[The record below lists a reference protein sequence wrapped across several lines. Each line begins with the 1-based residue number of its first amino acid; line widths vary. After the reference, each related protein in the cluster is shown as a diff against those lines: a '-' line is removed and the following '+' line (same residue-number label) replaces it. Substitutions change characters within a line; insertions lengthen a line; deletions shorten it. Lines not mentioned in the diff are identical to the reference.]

1 MTTGILEKQ
10 PREGNRLARLLGW
23 NRTSY
28 LLMSA
33 FAGVVFLIIVVWW
46 PLVEEYWATADPRHP
61 WWLQLDGLLLGV
73 FAAMSLLIMARPDL
87 KADARIVLVGLAGGL
102 VIESW
107 GTQTELWTYYT
118 LERPPLWI
126 IPAWPVASLAIDRL
140 YRLLGHFVPAQPKPG
155 AFVGLYWLIFGAF
168 YALMLA
174 FVWPTLD
181 KSLTLAALALSALMI
196 FSPTDHRVAVLTFVA
211 GTGLGYFLE
220 RWGTTRE
227 CWIYYT
233 LEAPPV
239 FAVLAHGMA
248 AVAFWRTGL
257 LVQRLQSSTARW
269 LNAQRPAASPPDTS
283 SAD

>member
-1 MTTGILEKQ
+1 MTSRPAPARGHS
-10 PREGNRLARLLGW
+10 GGCLASALGW

-46 PLVEEYWATADPRHP
+46 PLVVDYWATADPRYP
-61 WWLQLDGLLLGV
+61 WWMQLDGLLLGV

-107 GTQTELWTYYT
+107 GTQTALWTYYT

-140 YRLLGHFVPAQPKPG
+140 YRLLGHWLPPQPQPG
-155 AFVGLYWLIFGAF
+155 AFVGLYWLVFSSF
-168 YALMLA
+168 YALMLV

-181 KSLTLAALALSALMI
+181 KSLTIGALLLCALLI
-196 FSPTDHRVAVLTFVA
+196 LSPTDHRASVLTFVA
-211 GTGLGYFLE
+211 GSALGYFLE

-227 CWIYYT
+227 CWTYYT
-233 LEAPPV
+233 RELPPV

-257 LVQRLQSSTARW
+257 LVQRLTAR
-269 LNAQRPAASPPDTS
+269 LARPRVATPAPDATG
-283 SAD
+283 AD

>member
-1 MTTGILEKQ
+1 MKPPLSA
-10 PREGNRLARLLGW
+10 PLARLLGW

-33 FAGVVFLIIVVWW
+33 FTGVVFLIIVVWW
-46 PLVEEYWATADPRHP
+46 PLVEEYWATADPRYP
-61 WWLQLDGLLLGV
+61 WWMQLDPLLLGV

-140 YRLLGHFVPAQPKPG
+140 YRLLGHLIPAQPKPG
-155 AFVGLYWLIFGAF
+155 AFVGLYWLLFGAF
-168 YALMLA
+168 FALMLA

-181 KSLTLAALALSALMI
+181 KSLTLAALALCALMI
-196 FSPTDHRVAVLTFVA
+196 LSPTDHRVAVLTFVA

-227 CWIYYT
+227 CWTYYT
-233 LEAPPV
+233 HELPPV

-257 LVQRLQSSTARW
+257 LAQRLQAYLSR
-269 LNAQRPAASPPDTS
+269 RPALNQPSVPSPDTS